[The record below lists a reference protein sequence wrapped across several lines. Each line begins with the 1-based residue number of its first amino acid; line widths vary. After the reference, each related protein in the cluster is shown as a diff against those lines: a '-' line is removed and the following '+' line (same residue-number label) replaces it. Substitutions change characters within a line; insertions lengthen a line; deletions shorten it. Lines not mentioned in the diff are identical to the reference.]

1 MFLQSFLYLCLNQ
14 NRKIMKIVGVQIEQ
28 DESAKIEAF
37 INELPKSQNVSTAS
51 ALFRMFK
58 NLIIEGKIEVKTN
71 TRIQIKN

>member
-1 MFLQSFLYLCLNQ
+1 
-14 NRKIMKIVGVQIEQ
+14 MKIVGVQIEQ

>member
-58 NLIIEGKIEVKTN
+58 NLIIEGKIEIKTN
-71 TRIQIKN
+71 TQIQIKN